1 MNTNF
6 TPRGLPQVILKEKEL
21 YTLWQ
26 KLHRDFPRVE
36 RLGIGQ
42 KIENL
47 FLFILELTF
56 SSAYLPPEQKIIML
70 GRTIS
75 RLDVLKFFIQLAWEN
90 KLVSTEQH
98 IELSK
103 NLEEIGRQLGGWKK
117 GLETKLPPKNEAES
131 KSYVFW
137 LIGSA

>member
-1 MNTNF
+1 
-6 TPRGLPQVILKEKEL
+6 LPQAILKEKES

-47 FLFILELTF
+47 FLSVLEMTF
-56 SSAYLPPEQKIIML
+56 SSAYLSLEPKIIML
-70 GRTIS
+70 GKTIS

-90 KLVSTEQH
+90 KLISTEQH
-98 IELSK
+98 IELSQK
-103 NLEEIGRQLGGWKK
+103 LEETGRQLGGWKK
-117 GLETKLPPKNEAES
+117 GLETKLTARN
-131 KSYVFW
+131 
-137 LIGSA
+137 